1 MIIEKNT
8 NKHDLQY
15 ATPELRKRT
24 NEHLD
29 SVIMHTFM
37 RLSHLKKN
45 ADGFKSLYL
54 HMGHFTIVYGIWV
67 WIPIK
72 QRNHHWFKP
81 KKLKSCNPKILRI

>member
-37 RLSHLKKN
+37 RLSHLKKMQMVL
-45 ADGFKSLYL
+45 K
-54 HMGHFTIVYGIWV
+54 VYIYIWD
-67 WIPIK
+67 
-72 QRNHHWFKP
+72 
-81 KKLKSCNPKILRI
+81 ILQSYMEYGYGYQ

>member
-1 MIIEKNT
+1 
-8 NKHDLQY
+8 
-15 ATPELRKRT
+15 
-24 NEHLD
+24 
-29 SVIMHTFM
+29 MHTFM
-37 RLSHLKKN
+37 RLAHIKKN

-81 KKLKSCNPKILRI
+81 KTLKLQS

>member
-24 NEHLD
+24 NEHID

-37 RLSHLKKN
+37 RLTHHKKN
-45 ADGFKSLYL
+45 AQGIKSIYL
-54 HMGHFTIVYGIWV
+54 QI
-67 WIPIK
+67 
-72 QRNHHWFKP
+72 
-81 KKLKSCNPKILRI
+81 